1 MENKIECDILERKI
15 ECINQD
21 DKTFL
26 FLTKACKLHSNSFR
40 NYAIQLNRGCI
51 RKYYFLLFP
60 QKLNINTF

>member
-1 MENKIECDILERKI
+1 MENKIECDVLERKI

-26 FLTKACKLHSNSFR
+26 FLTQACKLHSNNFR

-51 RKYYFLLFP
+51 RK
-60 QKLNINTF
+60 